1 MAVGDIIS
9 DATTANSYVNFQ
21 PAAGVE
27 AIITSVIGNS
37 DGIIGINNGAI
48 TGYSQFV
55 TGSKVYNSG
64 FNTKI
69 GVTNS
74 VYISIY
80 SSGDNGGY
88 TAIQIK

>member
-9 DATTANSYVNFQ
+9 DATIKNSYVNFQ

-27 AIITSVIGNS
+27 VILTSVFGNS
-37 DGIIGINNGAI
+37 DGVVSIQNGVL

-55 TGSKVYNSG
+55 TGSKNFNSG
-64 FNTKI
+64 FNVKI

-74 VYISIY
+74 VFVGIY
-80 SSGDNGGY
+80 STGDDGGY
-88 TAIQIK
+88 TGIQIK

>member
-1 MAVGDIIS
+1 MAVGDIVS
-9 DATTANSYVNFQ
+9 DATIKNVYVNFQ

-27 AIITSVIGNS
+27 VIILSCHGNS
-37 DGIIGINNGAI
+37 DGIVAIKNGTL

-55 TGSKVYNSG
+55 TGSKNYNSG

-74 VYISIY
+74 VFFAIY
-80 SSGDNGGY
+80 STGDDGGY
-88 TAIQIK
+88 TGIQIK

>member
-9 DATTANSYVNFQ
+9 DATTANSYVNLQ

-27 AIITSVIGNS
+27 VIIVSCHGNS
-37 DGIIGINNGAI
+37 DGIVGINNGAI

-55 TGSKVYNSG
+55 TGSKNFNSG

-74 VYISIY
+74 VFFGLY

-88 TAIQIK
+88 TGIQIK